1 MNHPPS
7 CMGDGVNPKGHQRW
21 HLRQQAPRICTG
33 GAGHLLQKPQ
43 SSLFVALAPTD
54 LWWRKGCPYRNWME
68 LGHNPN
74 KPGTLMNSLSTSIY
88 YTVLIIQDFRHWSLH
103 AERLPFFGDFSG
115 PNGWPRPPWGA
126 GASPHC
132 ARHARTS
139 RRRPEPIHSGS
150 RFSSS
155 PDW

>member
-88 YTVLIIQDFRHWSLH
+88 YTVLIIQDFRH
-103 AERLPFFGDFSG
+103 
-115 PNGWPRPPWGA
+115 
-126 GASPHC
+126 
-132 ARHARTS
+132 
-139 RRRPEPIHSGS
+139 
-150 RFSSS
+150 
-155 PDW
+155 